1 MKNATREPGT
11 GRKIVAL
18 YASYERDRY
27 SDFSLSEL
35 IRHLE
40 TRLPGAEIER
50 IVLPERFRE
59 LPDGESLE
67 RPDRVIDEIGDSLLR
82 NDLLLIGSPVYNLT
96 YSPYLHVLFHRLRR
110 RLVEFDSH
118 DGDRVVG
125 RHLKGV
131 RAAMVLTCRSGRQ
144 PWMSIARFFVACQF
158 SLTFRYWGGRV
169 LGYGFIPGCQPDRLD
184 GRREFITLRMEQLA
198 RRLVRRL

>member
-1 MKNATREPGT
+1 MNDATRKPGA
-11 GRKIVAL
+11 GRRIVAL

-35 IRHLE
+35 IRCLE
-40 TRLPGAEIER
+40 NRLPGAEIER
-50 IVLPERFRE
+50 IVLPERFHE
-59 LPDGESLE
+59 LPDGESFE
-67 RPDRVIDEIGDSLLR
+67 RPDAVIDEIGDSLLH

-118 DGDRVVG
+118 DGDKVLG
-125 RHLKGV
+125 RHLKGA
-131 RAAMVLTCRSGRQ
+131 RAGMVLTCRTGRQ
-144 PWMSIARFFVACQF
+144 PWMSIVRLVVASQF

-184 GRREFITLRMEQLA
+184 ERREFITLRMEQFARRLA
-198 RRLVRRL
+198 RRL